1 MIAARVAADLEQ
13 DRDLQVE
20 TKRGG
25 LGELSVDVDGK
36 RVFTGSRLRYPTP
49 TSVVE
54 KVRAQ
59 LPKQTEKVD
68 ETS

>member
-1 MIAARVAADLEQ
+1 MAADLEQ
-13 DRDLQVE
+13 DRELQVE

-54 KVRAQ
+54 RVRAA
-59 LPKQTEKVD
+59 LPKQTEKAD